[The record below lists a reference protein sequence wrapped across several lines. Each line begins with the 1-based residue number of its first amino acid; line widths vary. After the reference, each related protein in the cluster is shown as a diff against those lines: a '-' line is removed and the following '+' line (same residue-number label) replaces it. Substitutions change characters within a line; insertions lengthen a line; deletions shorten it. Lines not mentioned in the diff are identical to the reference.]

1 MLASAFPLLLL
12 GFSLGMR
19 HATDAD
25 HVIAVATVVS
35 RVRSLGT
42 ALLIGA
48 MWGVGHTLTLMVIGG
63 GILLFGLVVPPHVGL
78 AMELSVALMLIG
90 LGVYHL
96 ARLYRAVR
104 RGEPPA
110 PDVAPVE
117 HAAPAAPAAP
127 VAHVA
132 HHDGHR
138 HDLGWADRVFG
149 GSRVYASLRPL
160 LIGVV
165 HGLAGSAAVALLV
178 LTTVRD
184 PRWGIGYIALFGVGT
199 IAGMTL
205 ITGVLALPFA
215 YARARTSG
223 IHNAFGAVASLLSV
237 GFGLFLA
244 YDISFGS
251 GLFTANPQWTPG

>member
-35 RVRSLGT
+35 RVRSLGV

-48 MWGVGHTLTLMVIGG
+48 MWGLGHTLTLMIIGG
-63 GILLFGLVVPPHVGL
+63 AILLFGLVVPPHVGL
-78 AMELSVALMLIG
+78 AMELAVALMLIG
-90 LGVYHL
+90 LGGYHL
-96 ARLYRAVR
+96 TRLSRAGR
-104 RGEPPA
+104 RGGPPA
-110 PDVAPVE
+110 RAAE
-117 HAAPAAPAAP
+117 HR
-127 VAHVA
+127 
-132 HHDGHR
+132 DGHR
-138 HDLGWADRVFG
+138 HDLGWADRAFG
-149 GSRVYASLRPL
+149 ASRVYVSLRPL

-184 PRWGIGYIALFGVGT
+184 PRWGVGYIALFGVGT
-199 IAGMTL
+199 VAGMML
-205 ITGVLALPFA
+205 ITGALAVPFA
-215 YARARTSG
+215 LTRARSSG
-223 IHNAFGAVASLLSV
+223 MHNAFAAVAAALSV

-244 YDISFGS
+244 YDISIGS

>member
-1 MLASAFPLLLL
+1 MIASAFPLLLL

-35 RVRSLGT
+35 RVRSLGV

-48 MWGVGHTLTLMVIGG
+48 MWGLGHTLTLMVIGG
-63 GILLFGLVVPPHVGL
+63 AILLFGLVVPPHVGL
-78 AMELSVALMLIG
+78 AMELAVALMLIG
-90 LGVYHL
+90 LGGYHL
-96 ARLYRAVR
+96 TRIYRAVR

-110 PDVAPVE
+110 Q
-117 HAAPAAPAAP
+117 AAEQ
-127 VAHVA
+127 
-132 HHDGHR
+132 HDGHR

-149 GSRVYASLRPL
+149 KSRVYLSLRPL

-184 PRWGIGYIALFGVGT
+184 PRWGVGYIALFGVGT
-199 IAGMTL
+199 VAGMML
-205 ITGVLALPFA
+205 ITGALAVPFA
-215 YARARTSG
+215 FTRAR
-223 IHNAFGAVASLLSV
+223 FGGMHHALAAVAGVLSV

-244 YDISFGS
+244 YDISVGS

>member
-1 MLASAFPLLLL
+1 MFASAFPLLLL

-42 ALLIGA
+42 ALMIGA

-63 GILLFGLVVPPHVGL
+63 AILLFGLVVPPHVGL
-78 AMELSVALMLIG
+78 AMELTVALMLIG
-90 LGVYHL
+90 LGVFHL

-110 PDVAPVE
+110 HDVAPVK
-117 HAAPAAPAAP
+117 
-127 VAHVA
+127 HVA

-223 IHNAFGAVASLLSV
+223 IHNAFGAAASLLSV

-251 GLFTANPQWTPG
+251 GLFTAHPQWTPG

>member
-1 MLASAFPLLLL
+1 MFASAFPLLLL

-25 HVIAVATVVS
+25 HVIAVATIVS
-35 RVRSLGT
+35 RVRSLGV

-48 MWGVGHTLTLMVIGG
+48 MWGLGHTLTLMLIGG

-78 AMELSVALMLIG
+78 AMELTVALMLIG
-90 LGVYHL
+90 LGAYHL
-96 ARLYRAVR
+96 LRLYRAVR
-104 RGEPPA
+104 RGEPQA
-110 PDVAPVE
+110 QGAE
-117 HAAPAAPAAP
+117 
-127 VAHVA
+127 

-138 HDLGWADRVFG
+138 DGVGWADRVFG
-149 GSRVYASLRPL
+149 RSRAYVSLRPL

-165 HGLAGSAAVALLV
+165 HGVAGSAAVALLV

-184 PRWGIGYIALFGVGT
+184 PRWGLGYIALFGAGT
-199 IAGMTL
+199 IAGMML
-205 ITGVLALPFA
+205 ITGMLAVPFA
-215 YARARTSG
+215 YTNAR
-223 IHNAFGAVASLLSV
+223 FGGMHRALGAAAGLLSV

-244 YDISFGS
+244 YDISIGS

>member
-1 MLASAFPLLLL
+1 MFASAFPLLLL

-42 ALLIGA
+42 ALMIGA

-63 GILLFGLVVPPHVGL
+63 AILLFGLVVPPHVGL
-78 AMELSVALMLIG
+78 AMELTVALMLIG
-90 LGVYHL
+90 LGVFHL

-110 PDVAPVE
+110 HDVAPVK
-117 HAAPAAPAAP
+117 
-127 VAHVA
+127 HVA

-160 LIGVV
+160 VIGVV

-223 IHNAFGAVASLLSV
+223 IHNAFGAAASLLSV

-251 GLFTANPQWTPG
+251 GLFTAHPQWTPG

>member
-25 HVIAVATVVS
+25 HVLAVATVVS

-63 GILLFGLVVPPHVGL
+63 AILLFGLVVPPHVGL
-78 AMELSVALMLIG
+78 AMELAVALMLIG
-90 LGVYHL
+90 LGGYHL
-96 ARLYRAVR
+96 ARLYRAIR

-110 PDVAPVE
+110 HGADHP
-117 HAAPAAPAAP
+117 
-127 VAHVA
+127 
-132 HHDGHR
+132 HDHP
-138 HDLGWADRVFG
+138 HDLGWADRAFG
-149 GSRVYASLRPL
+149 GSRLYASLRPL
-160 LIGVV
+160 LIGVI

-223 IHNAFGAVASLLSV
+223 MHNAFGAVAGLLSV

-244 YDISFGS
+244 YDISVGS
-251 GLFTANPQWTPG
+251 GLFTAHPQWTPG

>member
-1 MLASAFPLLLL
+1 MFASAFPLLLL

-63 GILLFGLVVPPHVGL
+63 AILLFGLVVPPHVGL
-78 AMELSVALMLIG
+78 AMELAVALMLIG

-117 HAAPAAPAAP
+117 HAAH

-223 IHNAFGAVASLLSV
+223 IHYAFGAVASLLSV

>member
-1 MLASAFPLLLL
+1 MFASAFPLLLL

-42 ALLIGA
+42 ALMIGA

-63 GILLFGLVVPPHVGL
+63 AILIFGLVVPPHVGL
-78 AMELSVALMLIG
+78 AMELTVALMLIG
-90 LGVYHL
+90 LGVFHL
-96 ARLYRAVR
+96 VRLYRAIR

-110 PDVAPVE
+110 HDVAPVK
-117 HAAPAAPAAP
+117 H
-127 VAHVA
+127 VAQAA

-223 IHNAFGAVASLLSV
+223 IHHAFGAVASLLSV

>member
-1 MLASAFPLLLL
+1 MIASAFPLLLL

-25 HVIAVATVVS
+25 HVIAVATIVS
-35 RVRSLGT
+35 RVRSLGV

-48 MWGVGHTLTLMVIGG
+48 MWGLGHTLTLMLIGG
-63 GILLFGLVVPPHVGL
+63 AILLFGLAVPPHVGL
-78 AMELSVALMLIG
+78 AMELTVAFMLIG
-90 LGVYHL
+90 LGAYHL
-96 ARLYRAVR
+96 RRLYLAIR
-104 RGEPPA
+104 RGEPADPGA
-110 PDVAPVE
+110 E
-117 HAAPAAPAAP
+117 HNAAHA
-127 VAHVA
+127 
-132 HHDGHR
+132 

-149 GSRVYASLRPL
+149 GSRVYVSLRPL

-184 PRWGIGYIALFGVGT
+184 PRWGVGYIALFGAGT
-199 IAGMTL
+199 VAGMML

-215 YARARTSG
+215 YTRARFGGMHRALGAASG
-223 IHNAFGAVASLLSV
+223 LLSV

-244 YDISFGS
+244 YDISIGS

>member
-12 GFSLGMR
+12 GFSLGVR

-42 ALLIGA
+42 ALRIGA
-48 MWGVGHTLTLMVIGG
+48 MWGVGHTLTLMLIGG
-63 GILLFGLVVPPHVGL
+63 AILLFGLVVPPHVGL
-78 AMELSVALMLIG
+78 AMELAVALMLIG
-90 LGVYHL
+90 LGGYHL

-110 PDVAPVE
+110 HGADHP
-117 HAAPAAPAAP
+117 H
-127 VAHVA
+127 
-132 HHDGHR
+132 GHR
-138 HDLGWADRVFG
+138 DDLGWADRVFG
-149 GSRVYASLRPL
+149 GSRLYSSLRPL
-160 LIGVV
+160 LIGVI

-223 IHNAFGAVASLLSV
+223 IHHVFGTVAGLLSV

-244 YDISFGS
+244 YDISVGS
-251 GLFTANPQWTPG
+251 GLFTANPQWIPG

>member
-1 MLASAFPLLLL
+1 MTASALPLLLL

-48 MWGVGHTLTLMVIGG
+48 MWGLGHTLTLMVIGG
-63 GILLFGLVVPPHVGL
+63 AILLFGLVVPPHVGL
-78 AMELSVALMLIG
+78 AMELAVALMLIG
-90 LGVYHL
+90 LGAYHL
-96 ARLYRAVR
+96 TRIYRAVR

-110 PDVAPVE
+110 
-117 HAAPAAPAAP
+117 HAAEPKG
-127 VAHVA
+127 
-132 HHDGHR
+132 GHR
-138 HDLGWADRVFG
+138 HDLGWADRVFA
-149 GSRVYASLRPL
+149 GSRVYLNVRPL

-178 LTTVRD
+178 LTTVHD
-184 PRWGIGYIALFGVGT
+184 PRWGVGYIALFGVGT
-199 IAGMTL
+199 VAGMML
-205 ITGVLALPFA
+205 ITGALAVPFA
-215 YARARTSG
+215 LTRARFSG
-223 IHNAFGAVASLLSV
+223 MHNALAAVAALLSV

-244 YDISFGS
+244 YDISVGS

>member
-1 MLASAFPLLLL
+1 MFASAFPLLLL

-110 PDVAPVE
+110 PDVAPVK
-117 HAAPAAPAAP
+117 HAAQ
-127 VAHVA
+127 VAQVA

-149 GSRVYASLRPL
+149 VSRVYASLRPL

-223 IHNAFGAVASLLSV
+223 IHHAFGAVASLLSV
-237 GFGLFLA
+237 AFGLFLA

-251 GLFTANPQWTPG
+251 GLFTADPRWTPG

>member
-1 MLASAFPLLLL
+1 MTASAFPLLLL

-48 MWGVGHTLTLMVIGG
+48 MWGLGHTLTLMVIGG
-63 GILLFGLVVPPHVGL
+63 AILLFGVVVPPHVGL
-78 AMELSVALMLIG
+78 AMELAVALMLIG
-90 LGVYHL
+90 LGGYHL
-96 ARLYRAVR
+96 TRIYRAVR

-110 PDVAPVE
+110 
-117 HAAPAAPAAP
+117 HAAEPRG
-127 VAHVA
+127 
-132 HHDGHR
+132 GHR
-138 HDLGWADRVFG
+138 HDLGWADRVFA
-149 GSRVYASLRPL
+149 GSRVYLSVRPL

-178 LTTVRD
+178 LTTVHD
-184 PRWGIGYIALFGVGT
+184 PRWGVGYIALFGAGT
-199 IAGMTL
+199 VAGMML
-205 ITGVLALPFA
+205 ITGALAVPFA
-215 YARARTSG
+215 LTRARFSG
-223 IHNAFGAVASLLSV
+223 MHNALAAVAALLSV

-244 YDISFGS
+244 YDISVGS

>member
-12 GFSLGMR
+12 GFSLGVR

-42 ALLIGA
+42 ALRIGA
-48 MWGVGHTLTLMVIGG
+48 MWGVGHTLTLMLIGG
-63 GILLFGLVVPPHVGL
+63 AILLFGLVVPPHVGL
-78 AMELSVALMLIG
+78 AMELAVALMLIG
-90 LGVYHL
+90 LGGYHL

-110 PDVAPVE
+110 HGAD
-117 HAAPAAPAAP
+117 HA
-127 VAHVA
+127 H
-132 HHDGHR
+132 GHR
-138 HDLGWADRVFG
+138 DDLGWADRVFG
-149 GSRVYASLRPL
+149 GSRLYSSFRPL
-160 LIGVV
+160 LIGVI

-244 YDISFGS
+244 YDISVGS
-251 GLFTANPQWTPG
+251 GLFTANPQWIPG

>member
-35 RVRSLGT
+35 RVRSLGV

-48 MWGVGHTLTLMVIGG
+48 MWGLGHTLTLMVIGG
-63 GILLFGLVVPPHVGL
+63 AILLFGLVVPPHVGL
-78 AMELSVALMLIG
+78 AMELAVALMLIG
-90 LGVYHL
+90 LGGYHL
-96 ARLYRAVR
+96 TRLYRAAG
-104 RGEPPA
+104 RGGPPA
-110 PDVAPVE
+110 
-117 HAAPAAPAAP
+117 HAAE
-127 VAHVA
+127 HR
-132 HHDGHR
+132 HGHR

-149 GSRVYASLRPL
+149 ASRVYVSLRPL

-184 PRWGIGYIALFGVGT
+184 PRWGVGYIALFGVGT
-199 IAGMTL
+199 VAGMML
-205 ITGVLALPFA
+205 ITGALAVPFA
-215 YARARTSG
+215 FTRARSSG
-223 IHNAFGAVASLLSV
+223 MHNALAAVAAVLSV

-244 YDISFGS
+244 YDISIGS

>member
-1 MLASAFPLLLL
+1 MFASAFPLLLL

-42 ALLIGA
+42 ALMIGA

-63 GILLFGLVVPPHVGL
+63 AILLFGLVVPPHVGL
-78 AMELSVALMLIG
+78 AMELTVALMLIG
-90 LGVYHL
+90 LGVFHL

-110 PDVAPVE
+110 HDVAPVK
-117 HAAPAAPAAP
+117 
-127 VAHVA
+127 HVA

-138 HDLGWADRVFG
+138 HDLGWVDRVFG

-160 LIGVV
+160 VIGVV

-223 IHNAFGAVASLLSV
+223 IHNAFGAAASLLSV

-251 GLFTANPQWTPG
+251 GLFTAHPQWTPG

>member
-1 MLASAFPLLLL
+1 MFASAFPLLLL

-48 MWGVGHTLTLMVIGG
+48 MWGVGHTLTLMLIGG
-63 GILLFGLVVPPHVGL
+63 AILLFGFVVPPHVGL
-78 AMELSVALMLIG
+78 AMELAVALMLIG

-110 PDVAPVE
+110 PDVAPVKQ
-117 HAAPAAPAAP
+117 
-127 VAHVA
+127 VA

-215 YARARTSG
+215 YARARTGG
-223 IHNAFGAVASLLSV
+223 IHYAFGTVASLLSV

>member
-35 RVRSLGT
+35 RVRSLGV

-48 MWGVGHTLTLMVIGG
+48 MWGLGHTLTLMVIGG
-63 GILLFGLVVPPHVGL
+63 AILLFGVVVPPHVGL
-78 AMELSVALMLIG
+78 AMELAVALMLIG
-90 LGVYHL
+90 LGGYHL
-96 ARLYRAVR
+96 TRLYRAAR
-104 RGEPPA
+104 RGGPPTRA
-110 PDVAPVE
+110 TE
-117 HAAPAAPAAP
+117 HR
-127 VAHVA
+127 
-132 HHDGHR
+132 DGHR

-149 GSRVYASLRPL
+149 ASRVYVSLRPL

-184 PRWGIGYIALFGVGT
+184 PRWGVGYIALFGVGT
-199 IAGMTL
+199 VAGMML
-205 ITGVLALPFA
+205 ITGALAVPFA
-215 YARARTSG
+215 FTRARSSG
-223 IHNAFGAVASLLSV
+223 MHNALAAVAAVLSV

-244 YDISFGS
+244 YDISIGS